1 MLGDLPAKPEI
12 PAESQVAVLA
22 DSPIEP
28 SPRGFRALL
37 SRDEWELVAMVLI
50 VKALLFWY
58 GMLSFEIHYNK
69 WITSREDAFGL
80 LNHWDV
86 GQYLN
91 IATLGYGTAGDAR
104 LRLAFYPLYPWL
116 IRLLTPVFRSPH
128 LAGLAV
134 TTIASMA
141 LAVALFRLMKI
152 DFDEAVARR
161 AVWFLFI
168 FPTSYFLHVAYTESL
183 FLLFVVAA
191 FMACRRGDW
200 LYAGIYG
207 ALATLTHDTGILLIA
222 AFGVEGLQ
230 ELWQTRRWNL
240 RWLWVSLIPLGFGFF
255 MLVNYHLT
263 GDPLAFV
270 TVAGEHWTNQL
281 RMPWAA
287 YNQLGVNTWMSPADA
302 ITHGMAIMLF
312 VAGGF
317 IATLASAWWLRPC
330 YTMWMASNWL
340 IIAMQSWD
348 MSAPRLV
355 LAMFPIFMLEAMV
368 SRNRLASAALT
379 VWSILF
385 LALFCGEFFKGHWAF

>member
-1 MLGDLPAKPEI
+1 MGTSPKRLRDAGYPS
-12 PAESQVAVLA
+12 AENSR
-22 DSPIEP
+22 IEP
-28 SPRGFRALL
+28 SPRGWGARL
-37 SRDEWELVAMVLI
+37 SRDEWELVVMVLI

-69 WITSREDAFGL
+69 WILTRQDAIDL

-91 IATLGYGTAGDAR
+91 IATLGYGPTGDAR

-141 LAVALFRLMKI
+141 LAVALFRLVKI
-152 DFDEAVARR
+152 DFDSDVARR

-168 FPTSYFLHVAYTESL
+168 FPSSYFLHVAYTESL
-183 FLLFVVAA
+183 FLLFIVAA
-191 FMACRRGDW
+191 FIACRRGRW
-200 LYAGIYG
+200 MYAGVYG
-207 ALATLTHDTGILLIA
+207 ALATLTHGPGILLVA
-222 AFGVEGLQ
+222 AFGVEGLH
-230 ELWQTRRWNL
+230 ELWLTRRWNI

-255 MLVNYHLT
+255 MFVNYHIT

-281 RMPWAA
+281 TVPWAA
-287 YNQLGVNTWMSPADA
+287 YNQLGVNGWMSPADA
-302 ITHGMAIMLF
+302 ITHGMVIMLF
-312 VAGGF
+312 VVGGLV
-317 IATLASAWWLRPC
+317 ATIASAWWLRPC

-348 MSAPRLV
+348 MSAPRLM
-355 LAMFPIFMLEAMV
+355 LAMFPIFILEAMV
-368 SRNRLASAALT
+368 SRNRLASAALNL
-379 VWSILF
+379 WSMLF